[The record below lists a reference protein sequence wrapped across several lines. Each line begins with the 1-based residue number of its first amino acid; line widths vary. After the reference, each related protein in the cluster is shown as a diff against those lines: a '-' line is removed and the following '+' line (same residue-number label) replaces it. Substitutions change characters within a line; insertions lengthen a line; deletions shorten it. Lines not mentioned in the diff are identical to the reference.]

1 MFQTYKIFKFKKGK
15 GKWRPWEEDLKGSP
29 PIPRD
34 IPVNQII
41 VPTLETVRCSTLLHQ
56 LVSHN
61 KPLILV
67 GPTGVGKSIYIN
79 VTIKSLG
86 MRF

>member
-1 MFQTYKIFKFKKGK
+1 MQGK

-29 PIPRD
+29 AIPRD

-41 VPTLETVRCSTLLHQ
+41 VPTVETVRCSTLLNQ
-56 LVSHN
+56 LITHN

-79 VTIKSLG
+79 VINHTKISNEY
-86 MRF
+86 RNII